1 LAPLRAELLPALPAR
16 GAAGRGGRQHDLA
29 HRLSLR
35 RPTVGHRPWYSLR
48 QVRRSANGGHRGQRR
63 REVQVF
69 MRRRRPLAA
78 AAMVGGASYL
88 GARAGQNAAMNK
100 ANEQAMEDDQ
110 SARIAQLEQQQYM
123 QQQAAPA
130 AAPAAPAQSEM
141 TSKLMELKNLH

>member
-1 LAPLRAELLPALPAR
+1 
-16 GAAGRGGRQHDLA
+16 
-29 HRLSLR
+29 
-35 RPTVGHRPWYSLR
+35 
-48 QVRRSANGGHRGQRR
+48 
-63 REVQVF
+63 

-110 SARIAQLEQQQYM
+110 SARIAQLEQQQY
-123 QQQAAPA
+123 QQQ

-141 TSKLMELKNLH
+141 TTKLMELKNLHDQGVLTDDEFAAAKQKLIAEA